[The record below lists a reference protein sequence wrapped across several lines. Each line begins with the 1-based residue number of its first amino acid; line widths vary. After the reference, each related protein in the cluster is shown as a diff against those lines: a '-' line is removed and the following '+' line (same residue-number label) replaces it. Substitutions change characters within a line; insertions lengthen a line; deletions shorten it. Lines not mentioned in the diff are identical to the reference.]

1 MGKNRNFYQNNEEN
15 IEVTE
20 PLVDEVVTTESAPV
34 ETPIETSIEAPV
46 VDEVKPAE
54 PIVEVKV
61 EPEVKKVEVKP
72 APAPVKKSGIVE
84 IKAKG
89 TATL

>member
-20 PLVDEVVTTESAPV
+20 PVVEEAVITEPAPV
-34 ETPIETSIEAPV
+34 ETPVEAPV
-46 VDEVKPAE
+46 VEEVKPAE
-54 PIVEVKV
+54 PIVSVKV
-61 EPEVKKVEVKP
+61 EPEVKKVEVNP
-72 APAPVKKSGIVE
+72 APTPVNKKGIKE